1 MKPVALYLSVA
12 ALLVAATTSAQPQ
25 RQPPSPQ
32 QALMAHFAS
41 VNKRLLE
48 MAKDFPADKYGY
60 KPTPEVRTFGE
71 VLVHVVAGN
80 VYAAKAAQ
88 DPAANWDEIDAGKY
102 KTKPEIV
109 AALEKSVNDATAA
122 LKATPADRF
131 GKSPEPWLS
140 VIEHA
145 GEHYGQLVVY
155 YRANGLVPPA
165 SRPKKTP

>member
-1 MKPVALYLSVA
+1 MKRNVVCLSVVALLASVT
-12 ALLVAATTSAQPQ
+12 VWAQSQ

-32 QALMAHFAS
+32 QALTTQFAS
-41 VNKRLLE
+41 VNKHILE
-48 MAKDFPADKYGY
+48 MAQDFPAEKYAY
-60 KPTPEVRTFGE
+60 KPAPEVRTFGD
-71 VLVHVVAGN
+71 VIVHVVAGN
-80 VYAAKAAQ
+80 VYAAKAAK
-88 DPAANWDEIDAGKY
+88 DPSANWDEIDAGKY

-109 AALEKSVNDATAA
+109 AALQKSIDDATAA
-122 LKATPADRF
+122 MKGLPAERF

-165 SRPKKTP
+165 SRPKKKP